1 MNMQTA
7 LRKVNASQKGSTIKM
22 ESLSAATG
30 ESSETMDS
38 ATGTVPGRKTKRVAS
53 SNLGKRTSRMS
64 GGCDEHPQ
72 TADEQVLIKRV
83 RKH

>member
-1 MNMQTA
+1 MSVQTA
-7 LRKVNASQKGSTIKM
+7 LKQVNASQKGSTTKM

-30 ESSETMDS
+30 ESSETFDS

-64 GGCDEHPQ
+64 GGCDEPPQ
-72 TADEQVLIKRV
+72 TPDE
-83 RKH
+83 